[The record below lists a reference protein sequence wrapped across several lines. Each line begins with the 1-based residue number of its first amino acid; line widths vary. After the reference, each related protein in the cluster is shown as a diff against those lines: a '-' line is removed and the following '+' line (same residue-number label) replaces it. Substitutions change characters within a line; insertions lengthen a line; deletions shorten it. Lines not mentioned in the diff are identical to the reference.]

1 MSARSTRSPGVSPWA
16 VVLAGGE
23 GARLRPLI
31 RRVLGDERPK
41 QYVPLLGPRSLLRQ
55 TLDRVAL
62 RVPVSRTVVVTVRAH
77 TGHIAQEFT
86 GDAAPPYVL
95 VQPSDRGTAAGI
107 LHAAHWIRRLDPGAT
122 VAFFPSDHFILGEA
136 TFMAHV
142 SDVVRAVEAHDDR
155 IALLGVPPTAPEIE
169 YGWMQPGAPI
179 DGPDGVL
186 RTVREFCET
195 PSEARVQLGLAT
207 GCLWNTAIMVAR
219 AETVIA
225 LGALALPEMSA
236 RLDRVGAFAD
246 SNEEPAAL
254 HQAYALMPRASFG
267 RAALERHPERLA
279 VSALPR
285 VTWCDLGS
293 PSRVL
298 AVLARMRVRPAW
310 AETPAWAEVPARS
323 EVPGGSEVI
332 DRPAIPA

>member
-1 MSARSTRSPGVSPWA
+1 MTPWA
-16 VVLAGGE
+16 VVLARGE
-23 GARLRPLI
+23 GTRLRPLI

-62 RVPVSRTVVVTVRAH
+62 RMPVSRTVVVTVRAH
-77 TGHIAQEFT
+77 SGHIAQEFT
-86 GDAAPPYVL
+86 GGAEPPYVL

-107 LHAAHWIRRLDPGAT
+107 LHAAHWIRRRDPEAT
-122 VAFFPSDHFILGEA
+122 IAFFPSDHFILGEA

-142 SDVVRAVEAHDDR
+142 SDVVRAVEARDDR
-155 IALLGVPPTAPEIE
+155 VALLGAQPTSPETE

-186 RTVREFCET
+186 RTVREFCER

-219 AETVIA
+219 AATLIA
-225 LGALALPEMSA
+225 LGALALPEMHA

-246 SNEEPAAL
+246 SDEEPAAL
-254 HQAYALMPRASFG
+254 HQAYALMSPTSFG
-267 RAALERHPERLA
+267 RAVLERHPERLA

-285 VTWCDLGS
+285 LTWCDLGS

-310 AETPAWAEVPARS
+310 AEAPAWAEVPAWP
-323 EVPGGSEVI
+323 EVV

>member
-1 MSARSTRSPGVSPWA
+1 MTPWT

-23 GARLRPLI
+23 GTRLRPLI

-62 RVPVSRTVVVTVRAH
+62 RMPVSRTVVVTVRAH
-77 TGHIAQEFT
+77 TGYIAQEFT
-86 GDAAPPYVL
+86 GGAEPPYVL

-107 LHAAHWIRRLDPGAT
+107 LHAAHWIRRRDPEAT
-122 VAFFPSDHFILGEA
+122 IAFFPSDHFILGEA

-142 SDVVRAVEAHDDR
+142 ADVVRAVEGPGDR
-155 IALLGVPPTAPEIE
+155 VALVGAQPTSPETD
-169 YGWMQPGAPI
+169 YGWMQPGAAI
-179 DGPDGVL
+179 DGSDGML
-186 RTVREFCET
+186 RTVREFREK

-219 AETVIA
+219 AETLIA
-225 LGALALPEMSA
+225 LGAEALPEMHA

-246 SNEEPAAL
+246 SDEEPAAL
-254 HQAYALMPRASFG
+254 HQAYALMSPTGFG
-267 RAALERHPERLA
+267 RAVLEHHAERLA

-285 VTWCDLGS
+285 LTWCDLGS

-310 AETPAWAEVPARS
+310 AEAPAW
-323 EVPGGSEVI
+323 SEVI
-332 DRPAIPA
+332 DQPAIPA

>member
-1 MSARSTRSPGVSPWA
+1 VTPWA

-23 GARLRPLI
+23 GTRLRPLI

-41 QYVPLLGPRSLLRQ
+41 QYVPLLGPQSLLRQ

-62 RVPVSRTVVVTVRAH
+62 RMPVSRTVVVTVRAH
-77 TGHIAQEFT
+77 TGYIAQEFT
-86 GDAAPPYVL
+86 GGAEPPYVL

-107 LHAAHWIRRLDPGAT
+107 LHAAHWIRRRDPEAT
-122 VAFFPSDHFILGEA
+122 IAFFPSDHFILGEA

-142 SDVVRAVEAHDDR
+142 ADVVRAVEGQGDR
-155 IALLGVPPTAPEIE
+155 VALVGAQPTSPETD
-169 YGWMQPGAPI
+169 YGWMQPGAAI
-179 DGPDGVL
+179 DGSDGML
-186 RTVREFCET
+186 RTVREFCEK

-219 AETVIA
+219 AETLIA
-225 LGALALPEMSA
+225 LGALALPEMHA

-246 SNEEPAAL
+246 SDEEPAAL
-254 HQAYALMPRASFG
+254 HQAYALMSPTSFG
-267 RAALERHPERLA
+267 RAVLERHAERLA

-310 AETPAWAEVPARS
+310 AEAPAWSEVPAGSPARS
-323 EVPGGSEVI
+323 DII
-332 DRPAIPA
+332 DQPAIRA